1 MKDKRFI
8 RYVLLLI
15 CLSTLILS
23 FTGTYDAQPQ
33 DWKAPAWADTLY
45 NPYHIE
51 PLTLP
56 QAQEIYNLYCISCHG
71 NQGQGNPLEHTSQQ
85 VPDFK
90 DDVLM
95 SQSDG
100 ALYWKLR
107 EGKGVMPGFKYKLSD
122 EQQWQLV
129 EYIRD
134 LSKPFDL
141 QKNPFKTLNN

>member
-1 MKDKRFI
+1 MRAIRTIFI
-8 RYVLLLI
+8 SCFAVLI
-15 CLSTLILS
+15 WS
-23 FTGTYDAQPQ
+23 FTGSNTVQPQ

-45 NPYHIE
+45 NPYQIE

-56 QAQEIYNLYCISCHG
+56 QAQEIYNTYCISCHG
-71 NQGQGNPLEHTSQQ
+71 DQGQGYPIEHTSQE

-90 DDVLM
+90 DDAVA

-100 ALYWKLR
+100 AIYWKIR
-107 EGKGVMPGFKYKLSD
+107 EGKGIMPSYKSKLSD
-122 EQQWQLV
+122 EQKWQLV

-141 QKNPFKTLNN
+141 QKNPFKTSNN

>member
-1 MKDKRFI
+1 
-8 RYVLLLI
+8 
-15 CLSTLILS
+15 
-23 FTGTYDAQPQ
+23 
-33 DWKAPAWADTLY
+33 
-45 NPYHIE
+45 
-51 PLTLP
+51 
-56 QAQEIYNLYCISCHG
+56 
-71 NQGQGNPLEHTSQQ
+71 